1 MNLFLALVMIGLVG
15 GMLARVEALHK
26 EVRALRAEIERLG
39 RN

>member
-26 EVRALRAEIERLG
+26 EVRALREEIERL
-39 RN
+39 RRH

>member
-26 EVRALRAEIERLG
+26 EVRALREEIERLR